1 MKTIIVIALTLSGVI
16 VCNDVHSSNN
26 LIVSGSKIYD
36 PKTWQMFPTIQSNYT
51 FLIQDSIVKN
61 LFPNEYFPP
70 EDVSVYSDE
79 FENQC
84 SFTQWTHI
92 SDTEGWD
99 AYHLLEQSMNENGN
113 GQWVMVPHTTVW
125 FADYKGPF
133 LYKDIG
139 GDFVI
144 DLKLHVTNRNQDNIP
159 ASEYSLAGIMLRTP
173 KNITGGTNDWVE
185 GQENYIFI
193 STGFASTGHPSCPS
207 CPAPHFEIKN
217 TTNSNSILHILP
229 VNSQIVVLKAVR
241 ITEYILVFYSTDDG
255 STWTVAGRFH
265 RQDMPEVLQAGIVTY
280 TDWNK
285 ASTYTPLFQNNND
298 LIEGMMPDPSSN
310 SFIPFH
316 PDLRATFDYFR
327 VQHAVLPDSLSNV
340 DLTDSFVVED
350 SELISIFGQRVEI
363 NPMLEEVVT
372 WNGQHDDD
380 WMNAMNWN
388 GNTVPGEQSRVLIPD
403 LSCNDLHSPVL
414 NTTIQLRS
422 LIISEQGQLTIESDG
437 HLTISDQ
444 EDHYTYLFMN
454 EGIVYV
460 SGILQINVIDHPSIN
475 KGHIEVLTNGELILS
490 Q

>member
-1 MKTIIVIALTLSGVI
+1 MKIMIPIALAFSGLLH
-16 VCNDVHSSNN
+16 CNNVM
-26 LIVSGSKIYD
+26 GSKNLSD
-36 PKTWQMFPTIQSNYT
+36 PGYKISEPYNGQLFPTIQGNYAY
-51 FLIQDSIVKN
+51 LVHDSIVKT
-61 LFPNEYFPP
+61 LYPYEYFPP

-84 SFTQWTHI
+84 SVTQWTHI

-99 AYHLLEQSMNENGN
+99 AYHLLVQSMNENGN

-144 DLKLHVTNRNQDNIP
+144 DLKLSVSNRNQDNIP

-173 KNITGGTNDWVE
+173 KSITGGTNDWVG

-207 CPAPHFEIKN
+207 CPGPHFEIKN

-229 VNSQIVVLKAVR
+229 VSSQTVVLKAVR
-241 ITEYILVFYSTDDG
+241 INEYILVFYSTDDG
-255 STWTVAGRFH
+255 NTWTVAGRFH
-265 RQDMPEVLQAGIVTY
+265 RDDMPEVLQAGIVTY

-285 ASTYTPLFQNNND
+285 ASTYTPVFQNNSD

-310 SFIPFH
+310 PFIPFH

-327 VQHAVLPDSLSNV
+327 VQHADLPESLNNV
-340 DLTDSFVVED
+340 DLTNSSLVED
-350 SELISIFGQRVEI
+350 SELISIYGHRIEI
-363 NPMLEEVVT
+363 NPMLEEVLT
-372 WNGQHDDD
+372 WNGQHDND

-388 GNTVPGEQSRVLIPD
+388 GHTVPGEESRVLIPD
-403 LSCNDLHSPVL
+403 LSCSGLHSPVL
-414 NTTIQLRS
+414 NTTTQLRS
-422 LIISEQGQLTIESDG
+422 LIISEQGQLNIGSEG

-444 EDHYTYLFMN
+444 EDDYTYLFRN
-454 EGIVYV
+454 EGSVFV
-460 SGILQINVIDHPSIN
+460 SGVLQINVIDNQSIN